1 MNQEE
6 KREYKALKRKLFGLN
21 TISLIM
27 VNILTFVFVN
37 TIIICLQKFI
47 SLNSTITFLILMGTC
62 VIASIIFIISKIV
75 KSHRKKRTKLSFW
88 FTNNFPK
95 LLLYYTILLF
105 LFLSISNTPIWD
117 INEVHEVLSIEWT
130 IFGLSIAIFLVWD
143 VIYINYLKKKQP
155 YATDK
160 MDFIKEYDL
169 LNEKQLFY
177 NLVLTAKTS
186 IILLSI
192 NLFFLVL
199 SSALIYIYHMPE
211 SVIVQNIVVF
221 TFYLSTNSIVM
232 LFIDILQPI
241 LFEHKELSEKNRV
254 TKEEM
259 DEAEGKALV
268 QMVVDTGIKAIS
280 EMEDITEERKIEYIK
295 KYQKLLIDVITED
308 HQPPKSE

>member
-160 MDFIKEYDL
+160 YYL
-169 LNEKQLFY
+169 
-177 NLVLTAKTS
+177 
-186 IILLSI
+186 
-192 NLFFLVL
+192 
-199 SSALIYIYHMPE
+199 MPE
-211 SVIVQNIVVF
+211 
-221 TFYLSTNSIVM
+221 
-232 LFIDILQPI
+232 
-241 LFEHKELSEKNRV
+241 KNDSFAFV
-254 TKEEM
+254 TPYFAK
-259 DEAEGKALV
+259 
-268 QMVVDTGIKAIS
+268 
-280 EMEDITEERKIEYIK
+280 ITEEQLAGVGEDGNPIRDIILNNTVYDAVNSMFAEKDPIFSFDLAYVTEGVIELMDINEDGTNDYGHSMWIEYNE
-295 KYQKLLIDVITED
+295 ED
-308 HQPPKSE
+308 QENFTVAIEFTSYIYKFEGDTTYYSIIEVAFENYEEM